1 MDGAARRG
9 AGGASE
15 KELFD
20 LRADPAE
27 RNDLAAKHPD
37 EVARLYRQL
46 RTWQESVLASLTGAD
61 YR

>member
-1 MDGAARRG
+1 MV
-9 AGGASE
+9 